1 MSLQSV
7 LINLMHPCWIKVW
20 ISLKKKKLLKDRVN
34 KYSALKVQSHYAPSF
49 KVVSFD
55 NNYIKSY
62 KVLLI

>member
-1 MSLQSV
+1 
-7 LINLMHPCWIKVW
+7 MHPCWIKVL
-20 ISLKKKKLLKDRVN
+20 ISLKKTFENSVN

-62 KVLLI
+62 KD